1 MPAKK
6 MDTPFWF
13 KGDIVGTTNYSF
25 TGEGLE
31 YTNVMEYGC
40 PEG

>member
-1 MPAKK
+1 MPEKK
-6 MDTPFWF
+6 MDTSFWF

-25 TGEGLE
+25 TGGGLE
-31 YTNVMEYGC
+31 YTNVLEYSC